1 MYIQL
6 SELKTNPAKYFDLAK
21 TCDIIVTRHGKR
33 LGRIIPEEKAVEQER
48 MNAFDELM
56 QFVKTAPS
64 VPDKTVYDE
73 EKEER
78 LRERTA
84 VMRVVIDNNVIID
97 ALKPNPQF
105 EAAAQQILRLAS
117 LKSIDGFVSANSLT
131 DIFYV
136 LRIRFPRELRSEPM

>member
-78 LRERTA
+78 LRERG
-84 VMRVVIDNNVIID
+84 
-97 ALKPNPQF
+97 L
-105 EAAAQQILRLAS
+105 L
-117 LKSIDGFVSANSLT
+117 
-131 DIFYV
+131 
-136 LRIRFPRELRSEPM
+136 